1 MQLSQT
7 LLISILHP
15 MCRDIKKSSY
25 YTTPYLGSIP
35 RFFEGSRAG
44 GAHPYVESCLLDP
57 SYPGELKMFIFAFV
71 FLCWSVSL
79 EAQLIWPPFPFPVPS
94 FVLKESCWMW
104 ASAAFLAH
112 HFSTTTVLRSSCG
125 TWFQLWKCRPFFPFW
140 RASSSMGKLK
150 TLGIPV
156 RSAVGL
162 CLSHPFP
169 DQCDDILSP
178 DLLWDKS

>member
-94 FVLKESCWMW
+94 FVLKESCW
-104 ASAAFLAH
+104 FLAQH
-112 HFSTTTVLRSSCG
+112 SLPTTFQQPQSWEAAVEHGFNCG
-125 TWFQLWKCRPFFPFW
+125 SVAHFFPF
-140 RASSSMGKLK
+140 GEL
-150 TLGIPV
+150 
-156 RSAVGL
+156 
-162 CLSHPFP
+162 H
-169 DQCDDILSP
+169 
-178 DLLWDKS
+178 LLWAN